1 MKFVIFLITSV
12 IITGITLNAYGESFD
27 EMHDSALEYMDTQ
40 NFVQAGES
48 LGGRVSEAGRQ
59 LCAGWTKQFS
69 DF

>member
-1 MKFVIFLITSV
+1 MRTKDTNETQAGQIQMKT
-12 IITGITLNAYGESFD
+12 
-27 EMHDSALEYMDTQ
+27 MTQ

-69 DF
+69 DFQIFRFLE

>member
-40 NFVQAGES
+40 NFVQAIQED
-48 LGGRVSEAGRQ
+48 LKKDFK
-59 LCAGWTKQFS
+59 TKF
-69 DF
+69 

>member
-1 MKFVIFLITSV
+1 MRTKDTNETQAGQIQMKT
-12 IITGITLNAYGESFD
+12 
-27 EMHDSALEYMDTQ
+27 MTQ

>member
-1 MKFVIFLITSV
+1 MCVLQVGGINMRTQDTNETQAGQIQMKT
-12 IITGITLNAYGESFD
+12 
-27 EMHDSALEYMDTQ
+27 MTQ

-59 LCAGWTKQFS
+59 LCAGWKKQFS

>member
-1 MKFVIFLITSV
+1 MCVLQVGMINMRTQDTNETQARQIQMKT
-12 IITGITLNAYGESFD
+12 
-27 EMHDSALEYMDTQ
+27 MTQ
-40 NFVQAGES
+40 NIVQAGES